1 MNAREHRHLRR
12 WRGYRTFFA
21 ASLVA
26 TGILA
31 EPSAPFAQTWSELK
45 CTRYSQAW
53 SEVLARRGTRG
64 LSDPF
69 VASHDAFIASGC
81 LNQGHVCPRSSDDFA
96 LANTMTVLA
105 MNAGTASTFLPFA
118 CPK

>member
-1 MNAREHRHLRR
+1 MVARRHVRR
-12 WRGYRTFFA
+12 WLGRSALA
-21 ASLVA
+21 ASLIA
-26 TGILA
+26 SCILA
-31 EPSAPFAQTWSELK
+31 EPSRVLAQSWSEVK
-45 CTRYSQAW
+45 CARYSQAW

-64 LSDPF
+64 LSDAF
-69 VASHDAFIASGC
+69 VASHDAFVASGC
-81 LNQGHVCPRSSDDFA
+81 TTQGRVCPRSDDDFA